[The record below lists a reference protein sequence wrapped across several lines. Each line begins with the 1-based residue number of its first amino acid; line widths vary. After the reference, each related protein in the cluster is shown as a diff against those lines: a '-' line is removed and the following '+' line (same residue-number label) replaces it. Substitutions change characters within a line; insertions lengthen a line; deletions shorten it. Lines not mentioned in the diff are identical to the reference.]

1 MTAAAMANISMMLPI
16 LLGLALLCLTLRSR
30 RPLFLGLP

>member
-1 MTAAAMANISMMLPI
+1 MANISIIMLPI

-30 RPLFLGLP
+30 RPVFLGLP